1 MFSKSVIQKHWYE
14 YASFDI
20 AILFYV
26 FQFYFYVQLF
36 GHPVHQTLSLFF
48 VLYFLLTPVLLFFTK
63 NYQENSPGSRLYIDL
78 YYVISLPMLLTS
90 RVIYSTLNSIQ
101 WPALFIPIFLVI
113 LILYRSWIHQKGQ
126 QLKKYIIV
134 FRILAII
141 LNIASLIGLFVHM
154 MFYQG
159 SI

>member
-1 MFSKSVIQKHWYE
+1 MFNKLLIKKNWYE

-36 GHPVHQTLSLFF
+36 GHPMYQSLSFFF
-48 VLYFLLTPVLLFFTK
+48 VLYFLLTSILLFFTK
-63 NYQENSPGSRLYIDL
+63 NYKENNPVSKLYVDL
-78 YYVISLPMLLTS
+78 YFVISLPMLLIS

-101 WPALFIPIFLVI
+101 WQALFIPIFLMI
-113 LILYRSWIHQKGQ
+113 LILYRLWIHQKVQ
-126 QLKKYIIV
+126 KLKKHIII
-134 FRILAII
+134 FKILSIM
-141 LNIASLIGLFVHM
+141 LNIASLLGLFVHM

-159 SI
+159 